1 MSKVYLMKHA
11 KIDLKEQVKAQLV
24 LELKV
29 CLALDGAI
37 DDISAYTVC

>member
-1 MSKVYLMKHA
+1 MKHA
-11 KIDLKEQVKAQLV
+11 KIELKEQAKAHLFV
-24 LELKV
+24 ELKV